1 MCTTLIQEH
10 KTYVRIQIMI
20 GDVRLIAPDVIC
32 HLDSKGIRKAI
43 YAADLQPNKMRLSTA
58 GGGKMM
64 VLLI

>member
-43 YAADLQPNKMRLSTA
+43 YAADLQPNKMRLATA